1 MTGPDDTFLVFN
13 KYITPTPNAG
23 PNGEVG
29 FPEEV
34 AEVLTFNLLR
44 PTTTIDDQG
53 TEVGLYTHGVKAD
66 ALERVWRRAETDGFD
81 VSPAA
86 TKGEALS
93 RLRTWIDE
101 VDPTHPDYE
110 AQPTDWYRLEVR
122 AAAGAGVQHTGC
134 MTGGSKIAWVLT
146 GAHAWLRWLSPTSV
160 GARLPHRATRSVAR

>member
-1 MTGPDDTFLVFN
+1 M
-13 KYITPTPNAG
+13 
-23 PNGEVG
+23 
-29 FPEEV
+29 

-66 ALERVWRRAETDGFD
+66 ALERIWRRAETDGFD

-93 RLRTWIDE
+93 RLRAWIDE

-122 AAAGAGVQHTGC
+122 AAAGAAHWMYDWRLEDCVGC
-134 MTGGSKIAWVLT
+134 
-146 GAHAWLRWLSPTSV
+146 
-160 GARLPHRATRSVAR
+160 